1 LNWLVLMMADQPFLE
16 PNLTTVYLAPAD
28 SRATVDELVAGHVR
42 TLCIHFLVMP
52 QAKDHRLNV
61 RVALADADLF
71 REAAELEHE
80 SVSQFLIE
88 SGRER
93 AERLLADRTR
103 FVLDHDEWTTFTAAL
118 ERPAETN
125 PAVVELFQLPRPA

>member
-1 LNWLVLMMADQPFLE
+1 
-16 PNLTTVYLAPAD
+16 
-28 SRATVDELVAGHVR
+28 
-42 TLCIHFLVMP
+42 MP

-93 AERLLADRTR
+93 AERLLADRR
-103 FVLDHDEWTTFTAAL
+103 QFVLDDEQWAAFTTVL

-125 PAVVELFQLPRPA
+125 EAVVELFRRPRPA

>member
-1 LNWLVLMMADQPFLE
+1 
-16 PNLTTVYLAPAD
+16 
-28 SRATVDELVAGHVR
+28 
-42 TLCIHFLVMP
+42 MP
-52 QAKDHRLNV
+52 QTKDQRLNV
-61 RVALADADLF
+61 RVAEADADLF
-71 REAAELEHE
+71 REAAELGHE

-103 FVLDHDEWTTFTAAL
+103 FVLDDQEWTAFIAAL

-125 PAVVELFQLPRPA
+125 AAVVELFQRPRPA